1 MPETAVNGQPAAS
14 FHPAVRTWFE
24 RRFAAPTDA
33 QTSGWPAIASGRHT
47 LLAAPTGSGKTLAA
61 FLTGIDLLVGAAEAG
76 ELTDE
81 TWVVYVSPL
90 KALGNDIQRN
100 LEAPLA
106 GIRAV
111 ATELGYE
118 LPPIRTGLRT
128 GDTTPSERQALVRRP
143 PHIVITTPESLYLML
158 TAERSRATLGRVRTV
173 IVDEIHA
180 LARDRRGSHLA
191 LSLARLDHL
200 SEHPPQR
207 VGLSATQRPIDQ
219 IARFLV
225 PADAAHPDSEPDCT
239 IVDLGHQRNLDLAIE
254 VPPSDLEAV
263 APKEQWSDIYDRL
276 ASLVTGHR
284 TTLIF
289 VNTRALSERVAHNLA
304 ARLGDEAVASHHGSL
319 AKERRLQVEQRL
331 KAGDLKA
338 LVATASLE
346 LGIDIGSIDLV
357 CQVGS
362 PRSIATLVQRVG
374 RSGHALG
381 LRPAGRLFP
390 TTRDELVE
398 TAALVRATRAGRLD
412 RIVLPVAPLD
422 VLAQQIVAECA
433 CEDWTADALFAL
445 MRRAAPFAGLSRADF
460 DAIVDMLATGIGEG
474 AGRARPLLHHDRI
487 HGVLRG
493 RRGARI
499 TALMNGGTIPESGD
513 YPVVAEPGDITV
525 GTVNEDFAM
534 ESMPGDI
541 FLLGSTSWR
550 IRRVEPTRVRVEDA
564 QGAPPTIPFW
574 LGEAPGRTAELSAEV
589 SDLRR
594 LVVSGLNDPAG
605 LRKRLVAECALDGIG
620 AQQIIDYLRATRDG
634 LGLVPTDTDVVFER
648 FFDES
653 GGMQLVVHAPFGQ
666 RVNRAW
672 GLALRKRFC
681 VRFDFELQ
689 AAASDDAILLSM
701 GPQHSF
707 PLEEA
712 FAYVRSANLV
722 RSLEQALLYVP
733 LFPTRWRWNA
743 TRALAIPRRRGG
755 RKVPPFLQR
764 MRGDDLLAA
773 VFPAQV
779 GCQENVTGPLDLPDH
794 PLIRQTM
801 HDCLYEAL
809 DLDGLTRV
817 IEQVEA
823 GEIRLHAR
831 DTTEPS
837 PMAHEI
843 VSGRPYTYLDNA
855 PIEERRTRAVSLRR
869 ALPESAR
876 DLGALDSDAIARV
889 HEEAW
894 PAPRNA
900 EEVHDALLGLVAVAE
915 PRVSDWIEWVEEL
928 RSQGRA
934 ARLSN
939 GGARVW
945 FAAENIELVR
955 LLYADGELP
964 DLRLPAGAANPVADR
979 EAARVTLLRGHTEV
993 SGPLTTA
1000 ELSARSA
1007 LREVDVERGLG
1018 QLEAG
1023 GFVLRGRFT
1032 PGGAEEVC
1040 DRRLLARI
1048 HRYTLD
1054 RLRRAIEPVSAQDFM
1069 RFLLR
1074 WHHLTPDTA
1083 LEGRAGLRAAVEQLQ
1098 GFEAASG
1105 AWELELLPA
1114 RLADFRS
1121 AWLDELSLSGE
1132 VAWAR
1137 LTARRSTSN
1146 GNGSQPHVSGVA
1158 TRATPVTLALR
1169 ADLPALLAAVRT
1181 GDLASDESPELG
1193 AAGEISAVLER
1204 RGALF
1209 FDEIVAATR
1218 RLPTDVE
1225 DGLRRLIGAGAVT
1238 SDGFEGLRAVARG
1251 GLSSRRRRPRRA
1263 GGNGFATLGP
1273 PGRWS
1278 RLAAPPVDP
1287 ADAGELAERIAE
1299 ILLGRYGVVFRDL
1312 MRRETLTLPW
1322 RDILRALRRLEARG
1336 LVRGGRFVAGFVGE
1350 QYALPQAVGALRR
1363 TRRDPKTGERVV
1375 VAAVDPVNL
1384 TGIVLPG
1391 QRIPAQVGRSIV
1403 YRDGLTEV
1411 ADQGDPIT
1419 PRPRSIAPAAM

>member
-499 TALMNGGTIPESGD
+499 TALMNGGTIPESG
-513 YPVVAEPGDITV
+513 
-525 GTVNEDFAM
+525 
-534 ESMPGDI
+534 
-541 FLLGSTSWR
+541 
-550 IRRVEPTRVRVEDA
+550 
-564 QGAPPTIPFW
+564 
-574 LGEAPGRTAELSAEV
+574 
-589 SDLRR
+589 
-594 LVVSGLNDPAG
+594 
-605 LRKRLVAECALDGIG
+605 
-620 AQQIIDYLRATRDG
+620 
-634 LGLVPTDTDVVFER
+634 
-648 FFDES
+648 
-653 GGMQLVVHAPFGQ
+653 
-666 RVNRAW
+666 
-672 GLALRKRFC
+672 
-681 VRFDFELQ
+681 
-689 AAASDDAILLSM
+689 
-701 GPQHSF
+701 
-707 PLEEA
+707 
-712 FAYVRSANLV
+712 
-722 RSLEQALLYVP
+722 
-733 LFPTRWRWNA
+733 
-743 TRALAIPRRRGG
+743 
-755 RKVPPFLQR
+755 
-764 MRGDDLLAA
+764 
-773 VFPAQV
+773 
-779 GCQENVTGPLDLPDH
+779 
-794 PLIRQTM
+794 
-801 HDCLYEAL
+801 
-809 DLDGLTRV
+809 
-817 IEQVEA
+817 
-823 GEIRLHAR
+823 
-831 DTTEPS
+831 
-837 PMAHEI
+837 
-843 VSGRPYTYLDNA
+843 
-855 PIEERRTRAVSLRR
+855 
-869 ALPESAR
+869 
-876 DLGALDSDAIARV
+876 
-889 HEEAW
+889 
-894 PAPRNA
+894 
-900 EEVHDALLGLVAVAE
+900 
-915 PRVSDWIEWVEEL
+915 
-928 RSQGRA
+928 
-934 ARLSN
+934 
-939 GGARVW
+939 
-945 FAAENIELVR
+945 
-955 LLYADGELP
+955 
-964 DLRLPAGAANPVADR
+964 
-979 EAARVTLLRGHTEV
+979 
-993 SGPLTTA
+993 
-1000 ELSARSA
+1000 
-1007 LREVDVERGLG
+1007 
-1018 QLEAG
+1018 
-1023 GFVLRGRFT
+1023 
-1032 PGGAEEVC
+1032 
-1040 DRRLLARI
+1040 
-1048 HRYTLD
+1048 
-1054 RLRRAIEPVSAQDFM
+1054 
-1069 RFLLR
+1069 
-1074 WHHLTPDTA
+1074 
-1083 LEGRAGLRAAVEQLQ
+1083 
-1098 GFEAASG
+1098 
-1105 AWELELLPA
+1105 
-1114 RLADFRS
+1114 
-1121 AWLDELSLSGE
+1121 
-1132 VAWAR
+1132 
-1137 LTARRSTSN
+1137 
-1146 GNGSQPHVSGVA
+1146 
-1158 TRATPVTLALR
+1158 
-1169 ADLPALLAAVRT
+1169 
-1181 GDLASDESPELG
+1181 
-1193 AAGEISAVLER
+1193 
-1204 RGALF
+1204 
-1209 FDEIVAATR
+1209 
-1218 RLPTDVE
+1218 
-1225 DGLRRLIGAGAVT
+1225 
-1238 SDGFEGLRAVARG
+1238 
-1251 GLSSRRRRPRRA
+1251 
-1263 GGNGFATLGP
+1263 
-1273 PGRWS
+1273 
-1278 RLAAPPVDP
+1278 
-1287 ADAGELAERIAE
+1287 
-1299 ILLGRYGVVFRDL
+1299 
-1312 MRRETLTLPW
+1312 
-1322 RDILRALRRLEARG
+1322 
-1336 LVRGGRFVAGFVGE
+1336 
-1350 QYALPQAVGALRR
+1350 
-1363 TRRDPKTGERVV
+1363 
-1375 VAAVDPVNL
+1375 
-1384 TGIVLPG
+1384 
-1391 QRIPAQVGRSIV
+1391 
-1403 YRDGLTEV
+1403 
-1411 ADQGDPIT
+1411 
-1419 PRPRSIAPAAM
+1419 

>member
-1 MPETAVNGQPAAS
+1 M
-14 FHPAVRTWFE
+14 
-24 RRFAAPTDA
+24 
-33 QTSGWPAIASGRHT
+33 
-47 LLAAPTGSGKTLAA
+47 
-61 FLTGIDLLVGAAEAG
+61 
-76 ELTDE
+76 
-81 TWVVYVSPL
+81 
-90 KALGNDIQRN
+90 
-100 LEAPLA
+100 
-106 GIRAV
+106 

-225 PADAAHPDSEPDCT
+225 PADAAHPDSESDCT

-276 ASLVTGHR
+276 ASLVTDHR

-319 AKERRLQVEQRL
+319 AKERRLLVEQRL

-362 PRSIATLVQRVG
+362 PRSIATLLQRVG

-445 MRRAAPFAGLSRADF
+445 IRRAAPFAGLARADF

-513 YPVVAEPGDITV
+513 YPVVAEPDETTV

-534 ESMPGDI
+534 ESMAGDI

-589 SDLRR
+589 SGLRR
-594 LVVSGLNDPAG
+594 LVAGGLDDPAG
-605 LRKRLVAECALDGIG
+605 LRERLVAECSLDAIG

-634 LGLVPTDTDVVFER
+634 LGLVPSDTDVVFER

-712 FAYVRSANLV
+712 FGYVRSANLV

-733 LFPTRWRWNA
+733 LFPTRWRWNT
-743 TRALAIPRRRGG
+743 TRALANPRRRGG

-801 HDCLYEAL
+801 HECLHEAL
-809 DLDGLTRV
+809 DLDGLTQV
-817 IEQVEA
+817 IERIEA
-823 GEIRLHAR
+823 GDIRLHAR

-837 PMAHEI
+837 
-843 VSGRPYTYLDNA
+843 RPW
-855 PIEERRTRAVSLRR
+855 RTRS
-869 ALPESAR
+869 
-876 DLGALDSDAIARV
+876 
-889 HEEAW
+889 
-894 PAPRNA
+894 
-900 EEVHDALLGLVAVAE
+900 
-915 PRVSDWIEWVEEL
+915 
-928 RSQGRA
+928 
-934 ARLSN
+934 
-939 GGARVW
+939 
-945 FAAENIELVR
+945 
-955 LLYADGELP
+955 
-964 DLRLPAGAANPVADR
+964 
-979 EAARVTLLRGHTEV
+979 
-993 SGPLTTA
+993 
-1000 ELSARSA
+1000 
-1007 LREVDVERGLG
+1007 
-1018 QLEAG
+1018 
-1023 GFVLRGRFT
+1023 
-1032 PGGAEEVC
+1032 
-1040 DRRLLARI
+1040 
-1048 HRYTLD
+1048 
-1054 RLRRAIEPVSAQDFM
+1054 
-1069 RFLLR
+1069 
-1074 WHHLTPDTA
+1074 
-1083 LEGRAGLRAAVEQLQ
+1083 
-1098 GFEAASG
+1098 
-1105 AWELELLPA
+1105 
-1114 RLADFRS
+1114 
-1121 AWLDELSLSGE
+1121 
-1132 VAWAR
+1132 
-1137 LTARRSTSN
+1137 
-1146 GNGSQPHVSGVA
+1146 
-1158 TRATPVTLALR
+1158 
-1169 ADLPALLAAVRT
+1169 
-1181 GDLASDESPELG
+1181 
-1193 AAGEISAVLER
+1193 
-1204 RGALF
+1204 
-1209 FDEIVAATR
+1209 
-1218 RLPTDVE
+1218 
-1225 DGLRRLIGAGAVT
+1225 
-1238 SDGFEGLRAVARG
+1238 
-1251 GLSSRRRRPRRA
+1251 
-1263 GGNGFATLGP
+1263 
-1273 PGRWS
+1273 
-1278 RLAAPPVDP
+1278 
-1287 ADAGELAERIAE
+1287 
-1299 ILLGRYGVVFRDL
+1299 
-1312 MRRETLTLPW
+1312 
-1322 RDILRALRRLEARG
+1322 
-1336 LVRGGRFVAGFVGE
+1336 
-1350 QYALPQAVGALRR
+1350 
-1363 TRRDPKTGERVV
+1363 
-1375 VAAVDPVNL
+1375 
-1384 TGIVLPG
+1384 
-1391 QRIPAQVGRSIV
+1391 
-1403 YRDGLTEV
+1403 
-1411 ADQGDPIT
+1411 
-1419 PRPRSIAPAAM
+1419 